1 MWLLLILI
9 LLILYYNKYLNNLEY
24 YSENKYIK
32 KDVNE
37 NSYNIDEYIYDID
50 IENKLKII
58 PKSIENNIILDI
70 NNSIKRNKNN
80 TIKSIYDELTNDNR
94 LEKMDNLDNLEANNI
109 KETYL
114 INNRYG
120 TTNFDTYSL

>member
-32 KDVNE
+32 KDIKE
-37 NSYNIDEYIYDID
+37 NSYNIDEYIYDVD

-58 PKSIENNIILDI
+58 PKSIENNIVLDI

-94 LEKMDNLDNLEANNI
+94 LEKMNNLDNLEANNI

-120 TTNFDTYSL
+120 TTNFDTYS